1 MCNLYSNTIPAT
13 AMRQLFDVAVE
24 RDRLGNAE
32 PLPAVYP
39 KHFAPVVRKGDEGKR
54 ELVSLSWGFRTTKK
68 SKKTSAIIQ
77 PGVWNNARDDKV
89 RSNGLWKQS
98 FEERRCLVPASSFC
112 EAKGRNPATYHW
124 FALKGD
130 EDRPSLA
137 FAGMWQTSRYQGIEG
152 PEEVETY
159 TVITTTANEL
169 VKPIH
174 PQRMPAILKPE
185 DYEQWMDGNADD
197 AFELL
202 EPLNSNETQIVRSG
216 EGEKSDAAGRLP

>member
-1 MCNLYSNTIPAT
+1 MCNLYSNTIPVT
-13 AMRQLFDVAVE
+13 AMRQLFDVTVE

-32 PLPAVYP
+32 PLAAIYP
-39 KHFAPVVRKGDEGKR
+39 KHLASVVGKGDEGKR
-54 ELVSLSWGFRTTKK
+54 ELVPLSWGFRTTKK
-68 SKKTSAIIQ
+68 SKKTGAVIQ
-77 PGVWNNARDDKV
+77 PGAWNNARYDKV
-89 RSNGLWKQS
+89 RSYGLWKQS

-112 EAKGRNPATYHW
+112 EAKGRNPASYYW
-124 FALKGD
+124 FVLKCD
-130 EDRPSLA
+130 EDRPPFA
-137 FAGMWQTSRYQGIEG
+137 FAGMWQTSRYQGNEG

-159 TVITTTANEL
+159 TVITTAANDL

-216 EGEKSDAAGRLP
+216 EGEKSDPAGRLP